1 MPAYSAKHLK
11 CLALCNAMT
20 ITRHFFKKHNFAY
33 SRCTGNIDDHDLHV
47 HVLSFQV
54 ESKGLAFVRE
64 ILDFRKLKKADR
76 LTVQGMIAISDL
88 ERERSEDRDFR
99 LAILTKNS
107 LFRQIG
113 RIYALVI
120 ETANLRVKVFDDQID
135 QAIMWLG
142 YDAPRAEQISRFI
155 DVQSHIMG

>member
-1 MPAYSAKHLK
+1 MLAYPAKHLK

-64 ILDFRKLKKADR
+64 VLDFRRLKKADR
-76 LTVQGMIAISDL
+76 LTVQGMIEISDL

-99 LAILTKNS
+99 LAILTRHS

-135 QAIMWLG
+135 QALTWLG
-142 YDAPRAEQISRFI
+142 YDAPRAMQISRFI
-155 DVQSHIMG
+155 DAQNNTMG